1 MTLKRRRQSRNM
13 CLRHQPRYLFHPTL
27 DPHRL
32 SLASRA
38 GATERAKRKSMPPQ
52 GGEAKEA
59 EEGPLG
65 LDPPIPWALARART
79 EPPLPHMMAR
89 ERRRK
94 RRRDR
99 RPITPPHLF
108 MLPVPRKVSLS
119 LGSQLYKKP
128 MGLQMDIKALRKPIR
143 NSNNPSEPTSA
154 IVKNEARREATIK
167 EKQLMMALLR
177 LRLLLLMMVNRRT
190 VTRRTRMTTTNN
202 NNKVESD

>member
-1 MTLKRRRQSRNM
+1 VTLKRRRQSRNM

-38 GATERAKRKSMPPQ
+38 GATERAKRKSMAPQ
-52 GGEAKEA
+52 AGEAKEV

-65 LDPPIPWALARART
+65 PDPPIPWALARART

-89 ERRRK
+89 GRRRK

-99 RPITPPHLF
+99 RPITPSHLF
-108 MLPVPRKVSLS
+108 MLPVPRKVILS
-119 LGSQLYKKP
+119 LDSQLSKKP

-143 NSNNPSEPTSA
+143 NNNSLSEPTTTSA
-154 IVKNEARREATIK
+154 TVKSEARREATTK
-167 EKQLMMALLR
+167 VKLMMALLL
-177 LRLLLLMMVNRRT
+177 LRLLQDLMMANRRKA
-190 VTRRTRMTTTNN
+190 TRRTRMTTTT
-202 NNKVESD
+202 NKVESD